1 MVCLLLCG
9 KPEEGVA
16 VSQKAETNRRS
27 FDYWRQADVILP
39 TQDHARTRVLDDP
52 EHRLRFAVL
61 EDAVHQ
67 FQRYVNA
74 VGRRE
79 RALYEDVLDWFA
91 SENRSEPFSFES
103 VCDALHIDPD
113 FVRSRLRRW
122 RDGAQTRVSRSP
134 RRVVTGRRTMSLR
147 DRVYKGSR
155 ASGVRT
161 PALLVDSSA

>member
-1 MVCLLLCG
+1 M
-9 KPEEGVA
+9 
-16 VSQKAETNRRS
+16 SQKAETNRRS

-52 EHRLRFAVL
+52 EHRLRFAVP

-113 FVRSRLRRW
+113 FVREPLASLAGW
-122 RDGAQTRVSRSP
+122 RSDARVTITAARGDGAPHDVVARS
-134 RRVVTGRRTMSLR
+134 GLQ
-147 DRVYKGSR
+147 GSR